1 MEAEGLTNEQT
12 DKVLQFQ
19 DLTGIEDMNICRD
32 VLMRHQ
38 WDLEVKSKMKLQ
50 LSKTYVDLNLMHKKS
65 NTLHLQVA
73 FQEQM
78 NIREGRPTMLTAST
92 DVRAPTVIN
101 DRFLQQVFSA
111 NMPGGRAVSRVPSI
125 GPMPRSFTGIL
136 GYVINFVFQY
146 FYSTLSTIVRAFINM
161 GGGNEPRIV
170 TDPLAD
176 VMKFIREYYERYPEH
191 PVFYQGTYAQ
201 ALNDAKQELRFLLVY
216 LHQDPTKTPDV
227 ESFCRETLS
236 SRSVIDYINTH
247 TLLWGCDVSTPEGYR
262 VMQSITVRTYPLM
275 VMISLRSNRMM
286 IVGRFEGD
294 CTAEELLRRLQSVIS
309 VNEVWLSQARADRL
323 ERNFTQTLRRQQDE
337 AYEQSLLAD
346 EEKERQRERERDAA
360 RQVQE
365 AEERARRDIEL
376 RKEEIARQK
385 IELATL
391 VPNEPPVDAIG
402 AIAVVFK
409 LPSGTRLERRFQE
422 TNSILVNSISIK
434 HLLCIQLILRISYR
448 MYTISS
454 SVILNRRMNLKS
466 QRISPSE
473 YSIPR
478 QLSMLPR
485 VRQMK

>member
-19 DLTGIEDMNICRD
+19 DLTGIEDMNVCRD
-32 VLMRHQ
+32 VLIRHQ
-38 WDLEVKSKMKLQ
+38 WDLE
-50 LSKTYVDLNLMHKKS
+50 
-65 NTLHLQVA
+65 VA

-92 DVRAPTVIN
+92 DVRAPAVIN

-111 NMPGGRAVSRVPSI
+111 NMPGGRTVSRVPSI
-125 GPMPRSFTGIL
+125 GPMPRSFTGML

-146 FYSTLSTIVRAFINM
+146 FYSTLSGIVRAFINI
-161 GGGNEPRIV
+161 GGGNEPRII

-216 LHQDPTKTPDV
+216 LHKDPTQNPDV
-227 ESFCRETLS
+227 ESFCRDTLS
-236 SRSVIDYINTH
+236 SRSIIDYINTH

-275 VMISLRSNRMM
+275 VMISLRANRMM
-286 IVGRFEGD
+286 VVGRFEGD
-294 CTAEELLRRLQSVIS
+294 CTPEELQRRLQAVIA

-346 EEKERQRERERDAA
+346 EEKERQRQRERDAA
-360 RQVQE
+360 RQVLE
-365 AEERARRDIEL
+365 AEERARRDVEL

-385 IELATL
+385 IELANL
-391 VPNEPPVDAIG
+391 VPPEPPADAID

-409 LPSGTRLERRFQE
+409 LPSGTRLERRFQQ
-422 TNSILVNSISIK
+422 TDSILDVYHFLFCHPASPDEFEITTNFPKRVLYSKAAIDAAECAVNDIVNK
-434 HLLCIQLILRISYR
+434 TLKEVGLK
-448 MYTISS
+448 
-454 SVILNRRMNLKS
+454 NREVLFVNDL
-466 QRISPSE
+466 E
-473 YSIPR
+473 A
-478 QLSMLPR
+478 
-485 VRQMK
+485 

>member
-1 MEAEGLTNEQT
+1 
-12 DKVLQFQ
+12 
-19 DLTGIEDMNICRD
+19 
-32 VLMRHQ
+32 
-38 WDLEVKSKMKLQ
+38 
-50 LSKTYVDLNLMHKKS
+50 
-65 NTLHLQVA
+65 
-73 FQEQM
+73 
-78 NIREGRPTMLTAST
+78 MLTAST

>member
-32 VLMRHQ
+32 VLIRHQ
-38 WDLEVKSKMKLQ
+38 WDLE
-50 LSKTYVDLNLMHKKS
+50 
-65 NTLHLQVA
+65 VA

-92 DVRAPTVIN
+92 DVRAPAVIN

-111 NMPGGRAVSRVPSI
+111 NMPGGRTVSRVPSI
-125 GPMPRSFTGIL
+125 GPMPRNITGIV

-146 FYSTLSTIVRAFINM
+146 FYSTLSGIVRAFLNF
-161 GGGNEPRIV
+161 GGGNEPRLV
-170 TDPLAD
+170 TDPVAD
-176 VMKFIREYYERYPEH
+176 VMKFIREYNERYTEH

-216 LHQDPTKTPDV
+216 LHKDPSNNPDID
-227 ESFCRETLS
+227 SFCRDTLA
-236 SRSVIDYINTH
+236 SRPVIDYINAH

-262 VMQSITVRTYPLM
+262 VMQSITVRSFPLM

-294 CTAEELLRRLQSVIS
+294 CTPEELLRRLQAVIS

-323 ERNFTQTLRRQQDE
+323 ERNLTQTLRRQQDE

-346 EEKERQRERERDAA
+346 EEKERQRQRELEAV
-360 RQVQE
+360 RQQQE
-365 AEERARRDIEL
+365 AEERVRRDVEL

-385 IELATL
+385 IELASL
-391 VPNEPPVDAIG
+391 VPSEPASDAAD

-409 LPSGTRLERRFQE
+409 LPNGTRLERRFQQS
-422 TNSILVNSISIK
+422 NSILDVYHFLFCHPESPDEFEITTNFPKRVLYSKAVVDAAEGAAHEIVNK
-434 HLLCIQLILRISYR
+434 TLQDVGLK
-448 MYTISS
+448 
-454 SVILNRRMNLKS
+454 NREVLFVHD
-466 QRISPSE
+466 
-473 YSIPR
+473 
-478 QLSMLPR
+478 LDA
-485 VRQMK
+485 

>member
-32 VLMRHQ
+32 ILIRHQ
-38 WDLEVKSKMKLQ
+38 WDLE
-50 LSKTYVDLNLMHKKS
+50 
-65 NTLHLQVA
+65 VA

-78 NIREGRPTMLTAST
+78 NIREGRPTMLTASS

-101 DRFLQQVFSA
+101 DRFLQQIYSA
-111 NMPGGRAVSRVPSI
+111 NMPGGRIARRVRSNAE
-125 GPMPRSFTGIL
+125 PMPRSLTGIL

-146 FYSTLSTIVRAFINM
+146 FYSTLSGIVRAFINI
-161 GGGNEPRIV
+161 GGGNEPRLV

-216 LHQDPTKTPDV
+216 LHKDPSRNPDV

-236 SRSVIDYINTH
+236 SRSVIDYISAN

-275 VMISLRSNRMM
+275 VMISLRANRMI
-286 IVGRFEGD
+286 IVGSFEGD

-309 VNEVWLSQARADRL
+309 ANEVWLSQARADRL

-346 EEKERQRERERDAA
+346 EEKERQRQRERDVA
-360 RQVQE
+360 RQLIA
-365 AEERARRDIEL
+365 AEEQARRDIEL
-376 RKEEIARQK
+376 RKEEIARLK
-385 IELATL
+385 IELVNQ
-391 VPNEPPVDAIG
+391 VPSEPAVNAED

-409 LPSGTRLERRFQE
+409 LPSGTRLERRFQQ
-422 TNSILVNSISIK
+422 TNSILDVYHFLFCHPESPDEFEITTNFPKRVLYSKAAVDAAEGSANEIVNK
-434 HLLCIQLILRISYR
+434 TLKEVGLK
-448 MYTISS
+448 
-454 SVILNRRMNLKS
+454 NREVLFVNDL
-466 QRISPSE
+466 E
-473 YSIPR
+473 A
-478 QLSMLPR
+478 
-485 VRQMK
+485 

>member
-38 WDLEVKSKMKLQ
+38 WDLEV
-50 LSKTYVDLNLMHKKS
+50 
-65 NTLHLQVA
+65 A

-92 DVRAPTVIN
+92 DVRAPAVIN

-111 NMPGGRAVSRVPSI
+111 NMPGGRTISRVPSI

-146 FYSTLSTIVRAFINM
+146 FYSTLSGIVRAFINI

-170 TDPLAD
+170 SDPLAD
-176 VMKFIREYYERYPEH
+176 VMKFIREYHERYPEH

-216 LHQDPTKTPDV
+216 LHKDPTQNPDV
-227 ESFCRETLS
+227 ESFCRDTLS
-236 SRSVIDYINTH
+236 SRPVIDYINAN

-262 VMQSITVRTYPLM
+262 VMQTLTVRTYPLM
-275 VMISLRSNRMM
+275 VMISLRANRMM
-286 IVGRFEGD
+286 VVGRFEGD
-294 CTAEELLRRLQSVIS
+294 CTSEELLRRLQSVIT

-346 EEKERQRERERDAA
+346 EEKERQRQRERDAA
-360 RQVQE
+360 REVIE
-365 AEERARRDIEL
+365 AEERARRDVEL

-385 IELATL
+385 IELANL
-391 VPNEPPVDAIG
+391 VPQEPPADAAD

-409 LPSGTRLERRFQE
+409 LPDGTRLERRFQQ
-422 TNSILVNSISIK
+422 TNSILDVYHFLFCHPASPDEFEITTNFPKRVLYSKAAIDAAECSVDETYSKTLKDVGLKHREVLFVND
-434 HLLCIQLILRISYR
+434 L
-448 MYTISS
+448 
-454 SVILNRRMNLKS
+454 
-466 QRISPSE
+466 E
-473 YSIPR
+473 A
-478 QLSMLPR
+478 
-485 VRQMK
+485 